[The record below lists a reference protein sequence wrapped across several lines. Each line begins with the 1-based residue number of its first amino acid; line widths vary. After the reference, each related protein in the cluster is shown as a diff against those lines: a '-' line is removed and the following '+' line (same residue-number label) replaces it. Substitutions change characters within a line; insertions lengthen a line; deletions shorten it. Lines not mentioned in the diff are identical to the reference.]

1 MKCLYATLYFS
12 SAVIPGAL
20 RAAGMCH
27 LGGCALS
34 LRQAESGLSSRQP
47 ARRGVSHRDPLRQR
61 GGCELLGAGATFLK
75 SCKRFRFCSSAHAV
89 WTRRGAANGLGT
101 AAPYKEGKLL
111 EGRTWPRDAGA
122 RFPACERTAEA
133 ASSRRDLRGAVRGR
147 YLWYNYVSAFP
158 LARVLRN

>member
-47 ARRGVSHRDPLRQR
+47 AGQGVSHRDPLRQR
-61 GGCELLGAGATFLK
+61 DGCELLGAGATFLK

-89 WTRRGAANGLGT
+89 WTRRGTANGLRT
-101 AAPYKEGKLL
+101 AAISLQRG
-111 EGRTWPRDAGA
+111 
-122 RFPACERTAEA
+122 EA
-133 ASSRRDLRGAVRGR
+133 AGRKNVAPRRQNSLPRLRTDRRSCFFTQESERHGSRKIFV
-147 YLWYNYVSAFP
+147 V
-158 LARVLRN
+158 